1 MEPQEILP
9 YMSALFEA
17 LLLVLQGGSH
27 RVQEMALSA
36 MSSIAAAAGKSLQ
49 PYAGELGRGLVE
61 RLTVETQ
68 VLDVCWLSQAC
79 C

>member
-1 MEPQEILP
+1 MLPVVCGAAIDAFCENMEPQEILP

-49 PYAGELGRGLVE
+49 PYAGEFICLMYG
-61 RLTVETQ
+61 
-68 VLDVCWLSQAC
+68 W
-79 C
+79 